1 MPQFDA
7 STFVSQLV
15 WLTLTFGALYFILSR
30 MVLPKI
36 ATILES
42 RRDRIASDLD
52 EAETLK
58 RQTDEAIAAYEQA
71 LAEARDKASTIARE
85 TRESVNAEIEAE
97 RHKAEAEANAK
108 LATAEEAIS
117 KARGAAMAEIDGVA
131 TEVAEDL
138 VKSLIG
144 GRVGKAEL
152 TKAVQ
157 AALGK

>member
-15 WLTLTFGALYFILSR
+15 WLALTFGVLYFILSR

-36 ATILES
+36 ATVLES
-42 RRDRIASDLD
+42 RRDRVASDLD

-71 LAEARDKASTIARE
+71 LAEARNDAARIARE
-85 TRESVNAEIEAE
+85 TRDEVNAEIDAA
-97 RHKAEAEANAK
+97 RRKAEAEV
-108 LATAEEAIS
+108 AEKIGKAEARIAE
-117 KARGAAMAEIDGVA
+117 ARASAMAEVNDIAAEA
-131 TEVAEDL
+131 TEDI

-144 GRVGKAEL
+144 GRVTKAEV
-152 TKAVQ
+152 TKAVK
-157 AALGK
+157 AALSQ

>member
-7 STFVSQLV
+7 SSFVSQLV
-15 WLTLTFGALYFILSR
+15 WLTLTFGVLYFILSR

-36 ATILES
+36 ATVLES

-71 LAEARDKASTIARE
+71 LAEARDDAARIARE
-85 TRESVNAEIEAE
+85 TRDAVNAEIDEA
-97 RHKAEAEANAK
+97 RRKAEAEVGEK
-108 LATAEEAIS
+108 IGKAEERIAE
-117 KARGAAMAEIDGVA
+117 ARASAMAEVNGIAVEA
-131 TEVAEDL
+131 AEDI

-144 GRVGKAEL
+144 GRL
-152 TKAVQ
+152 TKAEVTKAVK
-157 AALGK
+157 AALGQ